1 MPNSFLPGDAGRI
14 RGHRSQCRA
23 TRRALTLRHRLRALC
38 ARDFVIP
45 IVIAALVLVS
55 AFVPQSP
62 LRDAATRGNVSGVR
76 LAIGGEYALL
86 APFCALLDMQS
97 ILTIPQHLSV
107 LVTLLVCFCIWRAIA
122 CNRSASFPV
131 WRRELGRLLLFV
143 IVAPVLL
150 LLVNVLVPRPMARLQ
165 VDDPDVVAVDV
176 HTHTASSH
184 DGRPDWTQA
193 RVRNWHRASG
203 YDVAYITDHK
213 RFGGAIDAL
222 ATNPARAG
230 DGVVLLSGLELRSG
244 GQHVNVLSMT
254 PAESTYIVDGDHL
267 TRAIRLREGRAPLIV
282 QTIPFT
288 LSRFAGPG
296 QDTLPIT
303 RAIELND
310 GAPRGL
316 TTGLNLH
323 AELLHL
329 ADSLNLALVAGSDN
343 HGWGNTASGWTLV
356 RVPGWRDLTPDALA
370 VRLETAM
377 LGGRHATSVVERRT
391 PLLFGVP
398 QLALTIPAMFVSA
411 ARGLTLLERI
421 SWIAWSWTSLLVRL
435 GVRRA
440 AVLSLGRAR
449 LARRRRRERMRIVP
463 IRPAVGVQ
471 S

>member
-1 MPNSFLPGDAGRI
+1 M
-14 RGHRSQCRA
+14 
-23 TRRALTLRHRLRALC
+23 
-38 ARDFVIP
+38 
-45 IVIAALVLVS
+45 
-55 AFVPQSP
+55 
-62 LRDAATRGNVSGVR
+62 R
-76 LAIGGEYALL
+76 LAISGQYAIL

-97 ILTIPQHLSV
+97 LLTIPQHIAV
-107 LVTLLVCFCIWRAIA
+107 LVTLLVGFCIWRAVA
-122 CNRSASFPV
+122 YNRSASFPV
-131 WRRELGRLLLFV
+131 WRRELGGLLLFV
-143 IVAPVLL
+143 IVAPGLL

-165 VDDPDVVAVDV
+165 VDDPDVVVVDV

-193 RVRNWHRASG
+193 RVRDWHRASG
-203 YDVAYITDHK
+203 YNVAYITDHK

-222 ATNPARAG
+222 ATNPSCAG
-230 DGVVLLSGLELRSG
+230 DAVVLLAGLELRSG

-267 TRAIRLREGRAPLIV
+267 TRAIRLRDGRAPLIV

-288 LSRFAGPG
+288 LSQFAGPG

-356 RVPGWRDLTPDALA
+356 RVPGWRDLTPNALA
-370 VRLETAM
+370 VQLETTM

-398 QLALTIPAMFVSA
+398 QLVLTIPAMFVSA
-411 ARGLTLLERI
+411 ARGLTPLERV
-421 SWIAWSWTSLLVRL
+421 SWIVWSWTTLLVRL

-440 AVLSLGRAR
+440 AYLSLARAR

-463 IRPAVGVQ
+463 IRTAVDLQ

>member
-1 MPNSFLPGDAGRI
+1 
-14 RGHRSQCRA
+14 
-23 TRRALTLRHRLRALC
+23 LTLRHRLRAVC
-38 ARDFVIP
+38 ARDFLFPVGI
-45 IVIAALVLVS
+45 IALVLVT

-62 LRDAATRGNVSGVR
+62 LRDAVTHGNVSGMR
-76 LAIGGEYALL
+76 IAISGAYAILS
-86 APFCALLDMQS
+86 PFCAMLDMQS
-97 ILTIPQHLSV
+97 LLTVPQHISV
-107 LVTLLVCFCIWRAIA
+107 LVTLLIGFCVWRLVA
-122 CNRSASFPV
+122 NTRSESFPV
-131 WRRELGRLLLFV
+131 WRREIAGLLLVV
-143 IVAPVLL
+143 IVAPALL
-150 LLVNVLVPRPMARLQ
+150 LLVNVLAPRPMARLQ
-165 VDDPDVVAVDV
+165 VDDPDVVVVDV

-193 RVRNWHRASG
+193 RVREWHRASG
-203 YDVAYITDHK
+203 YNVAYITDHK

-222 ATNPARAG
+222 ASNPARAG
-230 DGVVLLSGLELRSG
+230 DDVVLFSGLELRSG

-267 TRAIRLREGRAPLIV
+267 THGIRLRDGRAPLIV

-288 LSRFAGPG
+288 LSQFAGPG

-316 TTGLNLH
+316 TTGLRLH
-323 AELLHL
+323 AELLRL

-356 RVPGWRDLTPDALA
+356 RVPGWRSLTPAALA
-370 VRLETAM
+370 APLETAM

-391 PLLFGVP
+391 PLLFSVP
-398 QLALTIPAMFVSA
+398 QLALTIPVMFVSA
-411 ARGLTLLERI
+411 ARGLTPPERV
-421 SWIAWSWTSLLVRL
+421 SWIAWSWTTLLVRI

-440 AVLSLGRAR
+440 AYRSLVRAR

-463 IRPAVGVQ
+463 IRTVAGLQ